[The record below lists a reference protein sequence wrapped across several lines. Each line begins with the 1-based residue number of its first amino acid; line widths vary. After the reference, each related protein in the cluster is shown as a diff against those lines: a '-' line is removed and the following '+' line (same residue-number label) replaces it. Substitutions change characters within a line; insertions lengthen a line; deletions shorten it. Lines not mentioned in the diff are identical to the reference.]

1 MKKSEQFSSDA
12 MILEKLPAY
21 FLFAVLIWIA
31 WNLLQ
36 VVQPFI
42 MVMIFSTIVATLT
55 FPIYAKFEKWFNGRK
70 RIASILTTLLV
81 IIAIVIPI
89 ILFLL
94 ILAGQAVDLYGVVN
108 KYLQTVDIGTIFK
121 WEQGNMFYDLVGPYS
136 RELNDFIQQNI
147 DSLRN
152 AVAESAKYISTF
164 AARQSAKIVA
174 DLGLTIFNFLLMFFT
189 LYFLYKD
196 GRRILRKL
204 MLWTPISVEH
214 QKEIFKRFREISRA
228 TLFGTFLT
236 AIAQG
241 IVAWVGFTIA
251 GVPSAFFWGTAVS
264 VFSVVPT
271 VGTAIVWLPM
281 GLIMLAGGNWMG
293 LFVLAWGAGLISTVD
308 NLLRVI
314 FIGATANINPLLIF
328 LTIFGGILAFKG
340 LIGVI
345 FGPMLLVLF
354 MTFLHIYELEYGGR
368 LGNESEFG
376 LKEPEIKRK

>member
-1 MKKSEQFSSDA
+1 
-12 MILEKLPAY
+12 MIIEKLPAY
-21 FLFAVLIWIA
+21 FLFASIIWIA

-36 VVQPFI
+36 VVQPFM

-55 FPIYAKFEKWFNGRK
+55 FPIYAKFERWFNGRK
-70 RIASILTTLLV
+70 KIASIVTTLLV

-89 ILFLL
+89 VLFLL

-174 DLGLTIFNFLLMFFT
+174 DLGLTIFNLLLMFFT

-196 GRRILRKL
+196 GRRVLRKL

-214 QKEIFKRFREISRA
+214 QKEIFRKFREISRA

-293 LFVLAWGAGLISTVD
+293 LFVLAWGAGLVSTVD

-314 FIGATANINPLLIF
+314 FIGATANINPLLTF
-328 LTIFGGILAFKG
+328 LTIFGGILAFG

-354 MTFLHIYELEYGGR
+354 LTFLHIYELEYGDR
-368 LGNESEFG
+368 LGNEAEFG
-376 LKEPEIKRK
+376 LKEPEIKHK